1 MMNGRII
8 KSYKHSNSTSD
19 YVSIAM
25 SPQGELVYGI
35 SEDSRMACFSMA
47 SGELAGDTKVGD
59 NTELIGIA
67 SHPFSNI
74 IAVYDDSGHVY
85 LYSVKH

>member
-1 MMNGRII
+1 MNGRII

-19 YVSIAM
+19 LVSIAM

-35 SEDSRMACFSMA
+35 SEDSRMACFSMD
-47 SGELAGDTKVGD
+47 SGELAGDDAKVSD

-85 LYSVKH
+85 LYSAKH